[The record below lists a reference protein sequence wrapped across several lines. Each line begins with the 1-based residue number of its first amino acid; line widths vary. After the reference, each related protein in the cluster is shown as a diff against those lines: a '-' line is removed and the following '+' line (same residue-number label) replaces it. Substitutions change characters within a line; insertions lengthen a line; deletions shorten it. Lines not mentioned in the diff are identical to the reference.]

1 MKSPGADN
9 GSIFILHLPLKITHS
24 HPDNP
29 GRTHPSAERVAA
41 PEYQSTNRVGLKVL
55 VVDDQA
61 DANELLGRVLEDSG
75 AIAFPASSAV
85 EGLDVLRREQPDVL
99 GSDIGMPGVDGY
111 EFCERWR
118 QPTEGGSRL

>member
-1 MKSPGADN
+1 M
-9 GSIFILHLPLKITHS
+9 
-24 HPDNP
+24 
-29 GRTHPSAERVAA
+29 
-41 PEYQSTNRVGLKVL
+41 
-55 VVDDQA
+55 VDDQA

-99 GSDIGMPGVDGY
+99 VSDIGMPGVDGY